1 MAARRPIQ
9 PCSGGGFIWSSS
21 VASAPPSAR
30 ASRAATGT
38 SRSQLSSPRG
48 AGGTAAFSLRSAALH
63 PGPRPWTAER
73 ERVREADSFWN
84 RSAEVIASTEGSAA
98 ASPPV
103 VRRRGSEA
111 AAAAAA
117 AEGRARRP
125 ASSPRASAR
134 SGVSAAVVDMAQCL
148 GTEFADESA
157 PPLHPSPR
165 HAPLPTR
172 ALTSAEGARLPT
184 PRHETTERLRP
195 GYGPASARALR
206 EDVGHAL
213 GGDML
218 SARTAVLEAPAPRK
232 PPPAATILS
241 KKQAPRAAEPVADAG
256 QVEVNVGQEVAVDKE
271 VEAPCPPAEDA
282 ALPVGDRAEGEGDEG
297 GGGG

>member
-1 MAARRPIQ
+1 
-9 PCSGGGFIWSSS
+9 
-21 VASAPPSAR
+21 
-30 ASRAATGT
+30 
-38 SRSQLSSPRG
+38 
-48 AGGTAAFSLRSAALH
+48 
-63 PGPRPWTAER
+63 
-73 ERVREADSFWN
+73 
-84 RSAEVIASTEGSAA
+84 
-98 ASPPV
+98 
-103 VRRRGSEA
+103 
-111 AAAAAA
+111 
-117 AEGRARRP
+117 
-125 ASSPRASAR
+125 
-134 SGVSAAVVDMAQCL
+134 MAQCL
-148 GTEFADESA
+148 GTELADESA

-184 PRHETTERLRP
+184 PRHESTERLRP
-195 GYGPASARALR
+195 GYGPASALALR

-241 KKQAPRAAEPVADAG
+241 KKQAPRAAEPGADVG
-256 QVEVNVGQEVAVDKE
+256 QEAHVDQEVAVDKE

-282 ALPVGDRAEGEGDEG
+282 ALPVGDRAEGEEDG